1 MNTVSKILLG
11 FLVLVV
17 AVVIWLPATQR
28 NRQNGGK
35 AEGFG
40 CGGNCA
46 SCGFKNCSDCKT
58 PENRT

>member
-17 AVVIWLPATQR
+17 AVVIWLL
-28 NRQNGGK
+28 GK

-46 SCGFKNCSDCKT
+46 SCGFKHCSDCKT